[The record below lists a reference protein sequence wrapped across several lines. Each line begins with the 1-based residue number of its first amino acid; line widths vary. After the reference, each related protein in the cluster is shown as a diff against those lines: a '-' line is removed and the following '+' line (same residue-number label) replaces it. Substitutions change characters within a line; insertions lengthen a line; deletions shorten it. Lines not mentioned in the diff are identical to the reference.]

1 MTDELS
7 IKQRPSALP
16 YIGIGGALGA
26 GAGYLVNDKFITKP
40 MSHSDIIA
48 EVNAQD
54 KFDARVKEGAP
65 EASSWK
71 DVKAKADASKA
82 AEEELAAA
90 RKGSPVDTKLT
101 TELEAAT
108 KAREAEYNRL
118 LAEET
123 RKNGGTVREVPSYK
137 EMKAGMAANA
147 SDAKAVTRDF
157 GRYENTLKPNYDAA
171 VRSAKTTTEYTSVL
185 GKRNSFASKLDAY
198 YQEVFNAYSTKDPV
212 AREKAIKAL
221 DRKLNFINGEFVRL
235 TDAEILEQAYKD
247 GQMQKITNKKWYTI
261 ADYTRTWTDKAG
273 KRHVEHYKFN
283 DGVKLKDLRKAEVAR
298 VQGLKDALRSEI
310 EATHQ
315 EFVNAQ
321 QELNNF
327 ANRKEFK
334 ARSKRGG
341 GISGNFVCN
350 YSEIT
355 GTKLETLKAELEV
368 VEKLKNGE
376 KLTSKAEKTIASG
389 LETKYGFNIRE
400 VKGLADLQA
409 TLSKRI
415 PLAEEYAGL
424 QEALKGA
431 KGGAERIAA
440 YEQELTN
447 VLQSNKGVKSAAAKI
462 KALAQKYGINVET
475 VAGQD
480 EAALK
485 EIVEGK
491 LKGSAV
497 ETRVAKAQ
505 AAVDEAIAKGATKVD
520 DALVKTLEEKAATAK
535 GELEKAAEA
544 LGKKVTKSG
553 NKWVAMGIGAAALG
567 LGALALRPKNN

>member
-1 MTDELS
+1 MTDDLS

-137 EMKAGMAANA
+137 EMKAGMTG
-147 SDAKAVTRDF
+147 DAKAVTRDF

-171 VRSAKTTTEYTSVL
+171 VRSAKTTTEYTSIV
-185 GKRNSFASKLDAY
+185 GKRNKFASQLDAY
-198 YQEVFNAYSTKDPV
+198 YQEVFSAYSTKDPV

-221 DRKLNFINGEFVRL
+221 DKKLNFINGEFVRL

-247 GQMQKITNKKWYTI
+247 GQMQKITNKKWYTT

-273 KRHVEHYKFN
+273 KRHVEYYKFN
-283 DGVKLKDLRKAEVAR
+283 DGVKLKDLRKAEAAR

-334 ARSKRGG
+334 RASKSGR
-341 GISGNFVCN
+341 GISGNFVCE
-350 YSEIT
+350 YADIT

-368 VEKLKNGE
+368 VEKLRNGE
-376 KLTSKAEKTIASG
+376 KLTSKAERTIAAG
-389 LETKYGFNIRE
+389 LESKYGFNIRE
-400 VKGLADLQA
+400 VKGLTDLQT

-424 QEALKGA
+424 QEALKAA

-480 EAALK
+480 EAALR

-520 DALVKTLEEKAATAK
+520 DALVKTLEEKAATAR